1 MKKQDMTDESSSV
14 SLKEREITA
23 MELTAIRGRKV
34 LPASLAALY
43 AGVANRTILSM
54 ARDQEIPHHKRGK
67 LIYFKTE
74 DLDRWMMGTV

>member
-43 AGVANRTILSM
+43 AGVGPKLTKFLETGNIVSARLSG
-54 ARDQEIPHHKRGK
+54 A
-67 LIYFKTE
+67 
-74 DLDRWMMGTV
+74 